1 MLKKYTIDLILLA
14 IPAASKEERKKILN
28 ILEIYKIR
36 VKTVPQI
43 SEILSGKST
52 INKFQDVE
60 AKDLLIRDQVLPFSN
75 LLKSNIENNT
85 VLITGAGGS
94 IGSELSRQI
103 INLKPRTIILVEMSE
118 FALYSINT
126 ELEDAIYKENSD
138 IKIVP
143 LLASIK
149 DISRMEVIFSK
160 YNDQNKIKDFIKKV
174 DVVTFEFENIPV
186 DILKSID
193 KEKKVYP
200 KPDIN
205 KIIQNR
211 KLEKTFV
218 NDLGI
223 KTTEWGFIKSAEDI
237 LKNEKLLPGILKTNT
252 LGYDGHGQFVLNSLD
267 DIKKDWCFT
276 ADYILEKKVDLKKEI
291 SVILTRFQNGA
302 ISIYAP
308 IENVHEN
315 QILKRSKIPAEIND
329 KITSEALQSAQKIAE
344 HLDYVG
350 TMAVEYFIN
359 QNNELLVN
367 EIAPRVHNSG
377 HLTINAFNVS
387 QFEGHVRAVCDLK
400 IIAPD
405 KISNSAEMINILG
418 KEIEEYRSKTFD
430 KNEFFF
436 DYGKK
441 EIKDK
446 RKMGH
451 LTILKK

>member
-1 MLKKYTIDLILLA
+1 MSD
-14 IPAASKEERKKILN
+14 
-28 ILEIYKIR
+28 
-36 VKTVPQI
+36 
-43 SEILSGKST
+43 
-52 INKFQDVE
+52 
-60 AKDLLIRDQVLPFSN
+60 
-75 LLKSNIENNT
+75 
-85 VLITGAGGS
+85 ITLGI
-94 IGSELSRQI
+94 IGSGQLGSMLCQAAKKL
-103 INLKPRTIILVEMSE
+103 NVRTVVI
-118 FALYSINT
+118 
-126 ELEDAIYKENSD
+126 SD
-138 IKIVP
+138 DEQGP
-143 LLASIK
+143 AQNYC
-149 DISRMEVIFSK
+149 DQFIFSK
-160 YNDQNKIKDFIKKV
+160 YDNQNKIKDFIKKV

-186 DILKSID
+186 DILKIID

-200 KPDIN
+200 KPNIN

-211 KLEKTFV
+211 KLEKSFV
-218 NDLGI
+218 NNLGI
-223 KTTEWGFIKSAEDI
+223 KTTKWAFIESAEDV

-291 SVILTRFQNGA
+291 SVILTRFKNGA

-308 IENVHEN
+308 IENIHEN
-315 QILKRSKIPAEIND
+315 QILKQSKIPAEIND
-329 KITSEALQSAQKIAE
+329 KIYKEALESAKKIAE

-359 QNNELLVN
+359 KNNDLLVN

-387 QFEGHVRAVCDLK
+387 QFEGHVRAVCNLE
-400 IIAPD
+400 IIAPI
-405 KISNSAEMINILG
+405 KISNAEMINILG
-418 KEIEEYRSKTFD
+418 KEIEKYRSRSF
-430 KNEFFF
+430 NEGEIFF

>member
-1 MLKKYTIDLILLA
+1 MSGITLGIIGSGQLGSMLCQAAKK
-14 IPAASKEERKKILN
+14 LN
-28 ILEIYKIR
+28 I
-36 VKTVPQI
+36 KTVVI
-43 SEILSGKST
+43 SDDEQGPAQ
-52 INKFQDVE
+52 NYC
-60 AKDLLIRDQVLPFSN
+60 DQF
-75 LLKSNIENNT
+75 
-85 VLITGAGGS
+85 
-94 IGSELSRQI
+94 
-103 INLKPRTIILVEMSE
+103 
-118 FALYSINT
+118 
-126 ELEDAIYKENSD
+126 
-138 IKIVP
+138 
-143 LLASIK
+143 
-149 DISRMEVIFSK
+149 IFSK
-160 YNDQNKIKDFIKKV
+160 YDNLIKIKDFINKV
-174 DVVTFEFENIPV
+174 DVVTFEFENIPI

-200 KPDIN
+200 KPDTN
-205 KIIQNR
+205 EIIQNR

-223 KTTEWGFIKSAEDI
+223 RTTEWALIKKAEDI
-237 LKNEKLLPGILKTNT
+237 SKNEKLLPGILKTNT
-252 LGYDGHGQFVLNSLD
+252 LGYDGRGQFVLNSLD

-276 ADYILEKKVDLKKEI
+276 ADYILEKKVNLKKEI

-302 ISIYAP
+302 ISIYTP

-315 QILKRSKIPAEIND
+315 QILKHSKIPAEIDN
-329 KITSEALQSAQKIAE
+329 KIMSEALKNAQKIAE

-359 QNNELLVN
+359 QNNDLLVN

-387 QFEGHVRAVCDLK
+387 QFEGHVRAVCDLE
-400 IIAPD
+400 IIAPNE
-405 KISNSAEMINILG
+405 ISNAAEMINILG
-418 KEIEEYRSKTFD
+418 KEIEKYRLKTF
-430 KNEFFF
+430 NEGEFFY